1 MSERSRWDAY
11 YSENADRS
19 PGAPSGWVLERAL
32 SLPAGGLVLDLASG
46 RGRHA
51 IPLVR
56 AGRRVVAL
64 DIAVGAV
71 RAVARAGAHAV
82 VADAAAMPLGEE
94 VVDAILCVNFLDR
107 ALFMRLAALLR
118 PGGSLI
124 VETFT
129 VDQRKLGRGPTS
141 GAHLLEP
148 LELPRLVAPLEVIES
163 FEGLV
168 DEGIEGGERYV
179 ARVLAVKGRGGDR

>member
-11 YSENADRS
+11 YSANADRS
-19 PGAPSGWVLERAL
+19 PGAPSRWVLERAL
-32 SLPAGGLVLDLASG
+32 SLPARALVLDLASG

-51 IPLVR
+51 IPLAR

-64 DIAVGAV
+64 DIAVDAV
-71 RAVARAGAHAV
+71 RAAARSGAQAV
-82 VADAAAMPLGEE
+82 VADAGVLPLRHGI
-94 VVDAILCVNFLDR
+94 VDAILCVNFLDR
-107 ALFMRLAALLR
+107 PLFMRLGAYLR

-141 GAHLLEP
+141 AAYLLEP
-148 LELPRLVAPLEVIES
+148 LELPRLVAPLEVVES

-168 DEGIEGGERYV
+168 DEGVEGGERYV
-179 ARVLAVKGRGGDR
+179 ARVIAVKGPDRAR